1 MFGIVIITF
10 NSEAEIG
17 ACLDAAQSTGAE
29 IVVVDNASQDRTREQ
44 IGARP
49 VHLIANSR
57 NRGFAAAANQG
68 VAFLKTPFV
77 LLLNPD
83 AVLIGGWKYLVEE
96 CSRAGIGGAGGQLLA
111 RSGQP
116 QTGFMVRRFPTPLT
130 LCFEALLLN
139 RLWPGNPVNRR
150 YRCLDLAPSKP
161 ATVDQPAGAFFLIR
175 RNVWEE
181 LDGFD
186 ESFFPLWFE
195 DVDFCKR
202 MRDTGYLARYVP
214 TAVAKHTGAHSIGKI
229 SLEMRQV
236 YWYGSLLK
244 YAAKHFSPAA
254 LRTVCLAVICGSIL
268 RMSIGV
274 IQIGGPRTTS
284 IYGRVIRLAAREFM
298 AAGKTR
304 KKGDVDP
311 ARGF

>member
-1 MFGIVIITF
+1 MLGIVIITF
-10 NSEAEIG
+10 NSEAEVG
-17 ACLDAAQSTGAE
+17 ACLDAAQSTGASV
-29 IVVVDNASQDRTREQ
+29 VVVDNASEDRTRVQ
-44 IGARP
+44 VGARR

-68 VAFLKTPFV
+68 FAWLKTPYV

-83 AVLIGGWKYLVEE
+83 AVLIAGWDDLVAE
-96 CSRAGIGGAGGQLLA
+96 CGQPHIGGAGGLLLND
-111 RSGQP
+111 SGEP
-116 QTGFMVRRFPTPLT
+116 QTGFMVRRFPSPLT

-150 YRCLDLAPSKP
+150 YRCLDLDPSQP
-161 ATVDQPAGAFFLIR
+161 ATVQQPAGAFLMIR

-181 LDGFD
+181 LGGFD

-202 MRDTGYLARYVP
+202 MLDAGYRARYVP
-214 TAVAKHTGAHSIGKI
+214 SAVAKHTGAHSIRNI
-229 SLEMRQV
+229 SLAMRQIH
-236 YWYGSLLK
+236 WYGNLLK
-244 YAAKHFSPAA
+244 YVGKHFSPVS
-254 LRTVCLAVICGSIL
+254 LRTVCLAVICGSML

-274 IQIGGPRTTS
+274 FRDGGRTTTA
-284 IYGRVIRLAAREFM
+284 IYGKVIRLAAREFM

-304 KKGDVDP
+304 EKRCVDP
-311 ARGF
+311 A

>member
-1 MFGIVIITF
+1 MLGIVIITF

-17 ACLDAAQSTGAE
+17 PCLAAAQHTGAE
-29 IVVVDNASQDRTREQ
+29 IVVVDNASGDRTREEVA
-44 IGARP
+44 GYP

-68 VAFLKTPFV
+68 FATLKTPFV

-83 AVLIGGWKYLVEE
+83 AVLVAGWEDLVSE
-96 CSRAGIGGAGGQLLA
+96 CSRQDIGAAGGMLLNE
-111 RSGQP
+111 SGAP
-116 QTGFMVRRFPTPLT
+116 QTGFMVRRFPTPLA
-130 LCFEALLLN
+130 LSFEALLVN
-139 RLWPGNPVNRR
+139 RLWPGNPVNRH
-150 YRCLDLAPSKP
+150 YRCLDLDPSQP
-161 ATVDQPAGAFFLIR
+161 ATVDQPAGAFLMIR
-175 RNVWEE
+175 HHIWEE
-181 LDGFD
+181 LGGFD

-202 MRDTGYLARYVP
+202 LQNAGYLARYVP
-214 TAVAKHTGAHSIGKI
+214 SAVAKHTGAHSIGKI
-229 SLEMRQV
+229 SLEMRQIH
-236 YWYGSLLK
+236 WYGNLLK
-244 YAAKHFSPAA
+244 YVAKHFSSVS

-274 IQIGGPRTTS
+274 FAIRSRKTIS

-304 KKGDVDP
+304 EERCVDP
-311 ARGF
+311 A